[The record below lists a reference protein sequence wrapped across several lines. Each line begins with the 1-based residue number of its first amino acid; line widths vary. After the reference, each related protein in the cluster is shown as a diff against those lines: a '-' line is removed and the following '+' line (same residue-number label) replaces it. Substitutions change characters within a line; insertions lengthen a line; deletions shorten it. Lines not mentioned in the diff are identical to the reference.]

1 MSTRLVGMG
10 WWKTNQMNS
19 DDLEFVDSAL
29 LLESIAKQVAV
40 SDGTKES
47 RRSDRRIEL
56 VTQASVLIPPLR
68 ATIYEIREISR
79 GGMFLA
85 FKQPGQLLQI
95 ETASIGVGANAE
107 VAFTVVLENRRQQL
121 SVRARIARIG
131 KKGIGFEFLTR
142 NPPQLAA
149 LRALFSQSGP
159 DTVMNARQTRAE
171 PVTTQQRKIQKPADD
186 SGWQDWKLAD

>member
-1 MSTRLVGMG
+1 MT
-10 WWKTNQMNS
+10 S

-29 LLESIAKQVAV
+29 LLENMAKQALV
-40 SDGTKES
+40 SGDTRES

-56 VTQASVLIPPLR
+56 VRQASVLIPPLR

-95 ETASIGVGANAE
+95 DSADISVGANAE
-107 VAFTVVLENRRQQL
+107 VAFTVVLESQRQQL

-131 KKGIGFEFLTR
+131 KKGIGFQFLTR
-142 NPPQLAA
+142 NPPQLAD
-149 LRALFSQSGP
+149 LRALFSQSDP
-159 DTVMNARQTRAE
+159 ETVTNARQPRAV